1 MRRARGGRSETRHN
15 GDTHAQRRGSP
26 SRTLARKR
34 SRRWRLAAEA
44 AAATAATAAH
54 AAAVRM
60 FTGVSFLMAAI
71 TALVRGFRQTRQA
84 LAIAAAEEL
93 TLEEAAAVGHSDR
106 LFSIRGQVISS
117 PPSQRA
123 LIGFFH
129 RAVSRV
135 CA

>member
-1 MRRARGGRSETRHN
+1 
-15 GDTHAQRRGSP
+15 
-26 SRTLARKR
+26 
-34 SRRWRLAAEA
+34 
-44 AAATAATAAH
+44 
-54 AAAVRM
+54 M